1 MQPEHGS
8 ESHPITLFDDDEE
21 NIPPQYAE
29 VQNIIRRAR
38 ELALGGRPLILID
51 EDEPVDAEYE
61 RQLSVYEADYDNEVQ
76 VQQQALR
83 RRGQPRSIRNPQLN
97 GTHRP
102 TSTVT
107 VKGRELKIDSFV
119 ELYESLDICLM
130 MGEENSPPSP
140 VNTQFVEIKSIWV
153 SRNLNHDI
161 IVRGLPYTRNRNLC
175 GRLES
180 KKNEICQIL
189 EVDNDDE
196 RPDEEQALVEVRPE
210 QIMKTRTLVTTNRL
224 WLREVDSRFDPAY
237 NTSEKVEHL
246 APLTCRWKMRLQYMD
261 APRRKAGKAYGGSI
275 IKLSEDDVVKRRNR
289 VSDRELREAWRGPS
303 GSTTARSSSPYI
315 FGDMFCGAGGVSR
328 GAVMAGLEVKIAVD
342 HWPLEC
348 KSYRRNFPNAR
359 LYEQEITEFI
369 TNKDIDYKSH
379 PIDILHMS
387 PPCQYFSP
395 LAYVWGGRKNEANAD
410 ALFSCFN
417 VIDKLRPRACMLE
430 ETAGLTHARHAL
442 YFNALIHGFTCHG
455 YSVHWLVACYLVFCR
470 SSAPKLTFANLSRE
484 VVCFRDFGSPSRRSR
499 LAITG
504 ACPGDKLPPILP
516 PTHGAVPAPGR
527 KPWVTEIQAIGHLR
541 PGTDLHDVRNARAVN
556 VPPRDGNI
564 PLPETICCGGTQKH
578 YHFSGK
584 RQYTLRELACLQG
597 FPVVHRFEGNL
608 TGIRKQI
615 GNAFPPCVAGVFLEH
630 IRRQLERTD
639 GVQPVRRMVQLHPS
653 RGLHSA
659 DSSSHRRQRDGWET
673 DLEAQRDV
681 KPRIDNYNGD
691 FDEDEALQFALQE
704 SKNVMNGASRPAA
717 PGTHRKVQ
725 QGFVD
730 LRDSSDDDE
739 VQDSPVGRHFAPLME
754 CMSIASSRT
763 SSHTRHSS
771 LIAQASQ
778 ASLDLNSDSDSDSR
792 SRSATLD
799 FGPEPSRKRSL
810 DDMHDGV
817 EDTIV
822 KKESPEKR
830 ERLAEETNGNNI
842 VPDDYVDLDEIP
854 SSLPKYNGSWN
865 SSDAVNDAYVV
876 LGRPSGSAAA
886 AATTTP
892 KREGDHSEDLVWGD
906 KTSYNGAVEKKQ
918 RPPTSSRDRN
928 GWNLY
933 M

>member
-1 MQPEHGS
+1 MQPERGS
-8 ESHPITLFDDDEE
+8 EGHPITLFDDDEG

-29 VQNIIRRAR
+29 VENIIRRAR
-38 ELALGGRPLILID
+38 ELARGGRPLVLVD

-76 VQQQALR
+76 AQRQALR
-83 RRGQPRSIRNPQLN
+83 RRGQPSRTKRNPPLHVS
-97 GTHRP
+97 HRP

-119 ELYESLDICLM
+119 ELYEPLDICLM
-130 MGEENSPPSP
+130 VYEENSPPSP
-140 VNTQFVEIKSIWV
+140 VNAQFVEIKSIWA
-153 SRNLNHDI
+153 SRNHDHDV

-189 EVDNDDE
+189 EVDDDDE
-196 RPDEEQALVEVRPE
+196 RPDEEQALVEIRPE
-210 QIMKTRTLVTTNRL
+210 QIMKTRTLVTTNKL
-224 WLREVDSRFDPAY
+224 WLREVDSRFDPAF
-237 NTSEKVEHL
+237 NTSEKIEHL

-261 APRRKAGKAYGGSI
+261 ATRRKAGKAYGGSM

-289 VSDRELREAWRGPS
+289 VSDKELREAWRGQS
-303 GSTTARSSSPYI
+303 GSTSERSSAPYTV
-315 FGDMFCGAGGVSR
+315 GDMFCGAGGVSR
-328 GAVMAGLEVKIAVD
+328 GAVIAGLEVKIAVD
-342 HWPLEC
+342 HWPLAC
-348 KSYRRNFPNAR
+348 KSYRRNFPNTW
-359 LYEQEITEFI
+359 LYEQEITDFI

-455 YSVHWLVACYLVFCR
+455 YSVHW
-470 SSAPKLTFANLSRE
+470 E

-504 ACPGDKLPPILP
+504 ACPGERLPPTLL
-516 PTHGAVPAPGR
+516 PTHGAVPAPDQ

-541 PGTDLHDVRNARAVN
+541 PVTDLHDVRNARAVN

-564 PLPETICCGGTQKH
+564 PLPETICCGGTHKH

-584 RQYTLRELACLQG
+584 RQYTPRELACLQG
-597 FPVVHRFEGNL
+597 FPVTHRFEGNL

-615 GNAFPPCVAGVFLEH
+615 GNAFPPCVAAVFFEH
-630 IRRQLERTD
+630 IRRHLERTD
-639 GVQPVRRMVQLHPS
+639 GFQPMRRLPQPHPS
-653 RGLHSA
+653 GALHSA
-659 DSSSHRRQRDGWET
+659 GSSSYRGRGGILET
-673 DLEAQRDV
+673 DLEAEHAV
-681 KPRIDNYNGD
+681 KRQLDHYNGGL
-691 FDEDEALQFALQE
+691 DEDEALEFALQE
-704 SKNVMNGASRPAA
+704 SRNAINGASRPAWS
-717 PGTHRKVQ
+717 GVHRKVQ

-730 LRDSSDDDE
+730 LRGDSDGDE
-739 VQDSPVGRHFAPLME
+739 VQESPVGRHFAPLME
-754 CMSIASSRT
+754 RMSIASSRS

-778 ASLDLNSDSDSDSR
+778 ASLELNSDSDSDSR

-799 FGPEPSRKRSL
+799 FSPEPSRKRSL
-810 DDMHDGV
+810 DNMHDGV
-817 EDTIV
+817 EDATV
-822 KKESPEKR
+822 KESPEKR
-830 ERLAEETNGNNI
+830 ERLAEEANGNDT
-842 VPDDYVDLDEIP
+842 VQDDSVDVVAIP
-854 SSLPKYNGSWN
+854 SRLPKYHGSRN

-886 AATTTP
+886 P
-892 KREGDHSEDLVWGD
+892 KREGDRSDELVWGD
-906 KTSYNGAVEKKQ
+906 EVSFKGAVEKKQ
-918 RPPTSSRDRN
+918 RPPASSKDRN
-928 GWNLY
+928 GWNIY